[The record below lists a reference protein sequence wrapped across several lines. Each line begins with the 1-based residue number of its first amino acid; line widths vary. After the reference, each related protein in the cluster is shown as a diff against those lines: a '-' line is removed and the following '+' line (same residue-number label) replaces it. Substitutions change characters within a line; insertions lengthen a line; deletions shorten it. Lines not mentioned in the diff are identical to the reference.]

1 MSKTP
6 KPGQSIYTDQATETF
21 LEESN
26 RESYT
31 EKAWDL
37 ERSSPLG
44 TLKDMIRKYHS
55 AQRRDGKVLVTAQVL
70 RVEESKKSLYQVR
83 NPEDTTS
90 NVQLVRYRVISD
102 RRHQWIP
109 EPISDA
115 SYTQDQIISLHPLA
129 KYELSQDETSSPLKA
144 GDIVEILF
152 KDNKTPYSSYFETA
166 SVIRRTGDLDNID
179 QGVINRCANIKLPPL
194 PANANAENII
204 NDPCL
209 VVGTV
214 ENANLENIQ
223 QQAAANSKRLVFPRF
238 VVSSGEV
245 VTSEFGKVRF
255 YKDNVGNIK
264 RRNHAGTDYNLSIN
278 TKVLA
283 AFDGQVVR
291 SQANPGGYGN
301 YIVIEHTKY
310 YLSPNDSRPQK
321 FYTLYAHLGTDTDGG
336 RSRLV
341 SKGDRVTRGQ
351 LIGLGGNSGRS
362 IPANGGDG
370 SHLHFEY
377 ILPND
382 NGSLTFGDQN
392 FKYRRDPVTEFF
404 RRGFFIYDTYA
415 NRKTNK

>member
-152 KDNKTPYSSYFETA
+152 KDNKNKQFILT
-166 SVIRRTGDLDNID
+166 I
-179 QGVINRCANIKLPPL
+179 
-194 PANANAENII
+194 
-204 NDPCL
+204 
-209 VVGTV
+209 
-214 ENANLENIQ
+214 
-223 QQAAANSKRLVFPRF
+223 
-238 VVSSGEV
+238 
-245 VTSEFGKVRF
+245 
-255 YKDNVGNIK
+255 
-264 RRNHAGTDYNLSIN
+264 
-278 TKVLA
+278 
-283 AFDGQVVR
+283 
-291 SQANPGGYGN
+291 
-301 YIVIEHTKY
+301 Y
-310 YLSPNDSRPQK
+310 YCSFLRA
-321 FYTLYAHLGTDTDGG
+321 L
-336 RSRLV
+336 
-341 SKGDRVTRGQ
+341 
-351 LIGLGGNSGRS
+351 
-362 IPANGGDG
+362 
-370 SHLHFEY
+370 
-377 ILPND
+377 
-382 NGSLTFGDQN
+382 
-392 FKYRRDPVTEFF
+392 
-404 RRGFFIYDTYA
+404 
-415 NRKTNK
+415 